1 MEQLEKS
8 FAGRDERG
16 RPVTV
21 KVYVQSIGTT
31 SFESGGTAE
40 RQSTTRRIATSD
52 GRRLNR
58 ISKGVY
64 EVAGGGRITSD
75 AADAP

>member
-1 MEQLEKS
+1 MEQEQLEKS

-21 KVYVQSIGTT
+21 KVYVQSIG
-31 SFESGGTAE
+31 FESGGTPE
-40 RQSTTRRIATSD
+40 RRSTTRRIATSD